1 MVLNLCPLPWQKF
14 VSEDYCAQFRHKLPP
29 PEPAE
34 PPQAAGPSQLP
45 QLFKSPP
52 VAKAKPQAQAR
63 TSEGY
68 RSQYDVIDPGLTMTQ
83 VIKLVKEA
91 EDLSEVDCLEHIHK
105 DIIQKLEAL
114 KHGMDVQEVTLT
126 RLFSM
131 LRWHWK
137 ARTGQRWEGYR
148 HTDQTTARRFLFSTS
163 EYQKLVEKDRQQTEA
178 AEAAATKKK
187 LEDEKKER
195 RKERA
200 AARQERAQRK
210 REREKAEK
218 AARKQRRRDRH
229 KKARGATDG
238 ELRCLHT
245 VQSMAQRASP

>member
-52 VAKAKPQAQAR
+52 VTKAKPQAQAR

-131 LRWHWK
+131 LRWQWK

-148 HTDQTTARRFLFSTS
+148 HTDQTTARRFPFLDQWVPKAGRERPAADRSRGS
-163 EYQKLVEKDRQQTEA
+163 GRYKEKARRREEGEEEREGRCETGARA
-178 AEAAATKKK
+178 AEKGTREGWKGGAQAATP
-187 LEDEKKER
+187 R
-195 RKERA
+195 P
-200 AARQERAQRK
+200 
-210 REREKAEK
+210 
-218 AARKQRRRDRH
+218 
-229 KKARGATDG
+229 T
-238 ELRCLHT
+238 
-245 VQSMAQRASP
+245 

>member
-1 MVLNLCPLPWQKF
+1 MDGLRGKLPQYYQMDLNLCPLPWQKF
-14 VSEDYCAQFRHKLPP
+14 VSDDYCAQFRHKLPP
-29 PEPAE
+29 PEPGWASFKLLVSHKLRPE
-34 PPQAAGPSQLP
+34 PLRGTDPNMTWL
-45 QLFKSPP
+45 
-52 VAKAKPQAQAR
+52 
-63 TSEGY
+63 T
-68 RSQYDVIDPGLTMTQ
+68 PGLLWLRSSSWWRRLKISVRWTG
-83 VIKLVKEA
+83 
-91 EDLSEVDCLEHIHK
+91 LEHIHK

-131 LRWHWK
+131 LRWQWK

-195 RKERA
+195 RKEKA

-238 ELRCLHT
+238 ELRCPHT